1 MVTPVRGGKIGRF
14 RLKWRAATLC
24 EKQLPQSQE
33 VCIMNPSRYEP
44 WQHMRHLRKELDRLF
59 EPYAASDDQ
68 SSVATCDWIPPVDIK
83 EEQDRYV
90 LRADIPGVDP
100 KTVEIIAENGVLT
113 IRGNRPGET
122 SENRAGYS
130 RIERPC
136 GSFYRRF
143 SLPDTA
149 DLERIAAR
157 SALGVLEISIPKA
170 THTLSRTIKVEG

>member
-1 MVTPVRGGKIGRF
+1 
-14 RLKWRAATLC
+14 
-24 EKQLPQSQE
+24 
-33 VCIMNPSRYEP
+33 MNPSRYEP

-83 EEQDRYV
+83 EEKDRYV

-100 KTVEIIAENGVLT
+100 QTIEIIAENAVLT
-113 IRGNRPGET
+113 IRGHRPGET
-122 SENRAGYS
+122 GSNRAGYS

-136 GSFYRRF
+136 GSFHRRF

-149 DLERIAAR
+149 DLSRISAR
-157 SALGVLEISIPKA
+157 SAHGVLNISIPKRA
-170 THTLSRTIKVEG
+170 QSLSRSIKVEG